1 MSKGVEKDVATDNT
15 KLKKQLHHHQP
26 GLELF
31 VNCLLRLNDCV
42 FLQNWNVTYDHGK
55 WKLICHRKKFHK
67 QFSIAGQKHP
77 SCAVACDILASF
89 EWNSFHFFTQPG
101 GNCCPVSSEAVG
113 LRDVKG
119 CFKLFKLIMLW
130 TLQCA
135 SLSSTMI
142 FCIHVTVTVMVIV
155 IVIVIMMISI
165 IINNNGNLC
174 WANYCRVAWENTWYQ
189 SCLDIIAKLMEWENP

>member
-1 MSKGVEKDVATDNT
+1 MFVFFYGIEMSPMTMASRTWSATSKNST
-15 KLKKQLHHHQP
+15 NNSQLLGRSTHS
-26 GLELF
+26 
-31 VNCLLRLNDCV
+31 VRLLVIYWPLLNEI
-42 FLQNWNVTYDHGK
+42 
-55 WKLICHRKKFHK
+55 LIT
-67 QFSIAGQKHP
+67 FSLSQK
-77 SCAVACDILASF
+77 
-89 EWNSFHFFTQPG
+89 PG
-101 GNCCPVSSEAVG
+101 GNCCVMSSEAVG

-119 CFKLFKLIMLW
+119 CFKLFKLIILW

-165 IINNNGNLC
+165 IINNSGNLC
-174 WANYCRVAWENTWYQ
+174 CANYWRVAWENTWYQ